1 MLQKMWAFKSS
12 KHFLH
17 SSKVSST
24 AKSSN
29 VATETTNQ
37 KPEIEC
43 ARKAEIKVIL
53 VLAFL
58 RHF

>member
-1 MLQKMWAFKSS
+1 MLQKMQAFKSN

-17 SSKVSST
+17 SSKISST

-29 VATETTNQ
+29 VARETTNQ
-37 KPEIEC
+37 KPEIWC
-43 ARKAEIKVIL
+43 ARNAEIKAIL